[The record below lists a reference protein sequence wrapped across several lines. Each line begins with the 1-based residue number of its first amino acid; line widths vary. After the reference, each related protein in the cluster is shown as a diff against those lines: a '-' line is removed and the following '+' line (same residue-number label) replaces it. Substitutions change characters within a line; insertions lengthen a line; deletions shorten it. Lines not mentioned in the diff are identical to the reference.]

1 MHNARKLLLGWD
13 SRDISI
19 PGVLMSRALREMGRF
34 RALNMAARLL
44 PARPLPA
51 RPLPARNSPKLPAE
65 PGAGNISATQA
76 LI

>member
-1 MHNARKLLLGWD
+1 MHEARKLPRGWD
-13 SRDISI
+13 SRDVSI
-19 PGVLMSRALREMGRF
+19 AGVLMSRALREMVRF
-34 RALNMAARLL
+34 RALKMA
-44 PARPLPA
+44 ARPLPA